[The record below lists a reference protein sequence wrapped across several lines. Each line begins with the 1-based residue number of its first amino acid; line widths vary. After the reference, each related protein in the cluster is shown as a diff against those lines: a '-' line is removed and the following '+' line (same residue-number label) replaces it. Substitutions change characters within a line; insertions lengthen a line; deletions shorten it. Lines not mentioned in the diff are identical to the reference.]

1 MNMIF
6 HNPVMIVIAL
16 VAITILY
23 GIYVTFLKDNKK
35 K

>member
-1 MNMIF
+1 MYIIF
-6 HNPVMIVIAL
+6 HNSVFIVIAL

>member
-1 MNMIF
+1 MYLIF
-6 HNPVMIVIAL
+6 YNPVMIVIAL

-23 GIYVTFLKDNKK
+23 GIYVTFFKDNKK